1 MRKNILRSFSA
12 LLFIALFAQCNEE
25 QSATP
30 PAASTKKKDTAAK
43 KTAVAEAPK
52 PFAITYH
59 PLVMKDS
66 GKVRLKNDFTP
77 AMRSIIYALNR
88 VDAGTARRID
98 TLIIPD
104 TLVEDIMFYSPFPQE
119 LPLVKDVKKIVYFSY
134 PIQAF
139 AAYEN
144 GRLVRWGPT
153 SMGKKAT
160 PTPTGLF
167 FSNWKGLE
175 VHSSVKEEWVLKWN
189 FNISNKGGVGWHLY
203 AMPGYPASHSC
214 LRLLEADA
222 RYLYDWADQ
231 WKLKNNA
238 LIANGT
244 PTIVYGEYP
253 WGQQRPW
260 KRLMQDPKANE
271 TTAEMLRTETES
283 FLEKIMAEQQRRD
296 TVVGSAPVATVVTDS
311 ATRP

>member
-1 MRKNILRSFSA
+1 MKYNLLRSVFA
-12 LLFIALFAQCNEE
+12 CFVILLFAQCNEE
-25 QSATP
+25 SGTP
-30 PAASTKKKDTAAK
+30 QLPLAKKDTVVTK
-43 KTAVAEAPK
+43 PK
-52 PFAITYH
+52 EKEPEPMTITYR

-77 AMRSIIYALNR
+77 EMRYIIYALNR
-88 VDAGTARRID
+88 IDAGHAARID

-104 TLVEDIMFYSPFPQE
+104 TLVEDMMFYSPFPRE
-119 LPLVKDVKKIVYFSY
+119 LPFLKEVNKIVYFSY

-139 AAYEN
+139 AVYEA
-144 GRLVRWGPT
+144 GSLVRWGPS

-175 VHSSVKEEWVLKWN
+175 VRSSVKEEWILKWN
-189 FNISNKGGVGWHLY
+189 FNISNRGGVGWHLY

-222 RYLYDWADQ
+222 RFLYDWADQ
-231 WKLKNNA
+231 WKLSGNDK
-238 LIANGT
+238 LLANGT
-244 PTIVYGEYP
+244 PTIVYGSYP

-260 KRLMQDPKANE
+260 KALMSNPKANE
-271 TTAEMLRTETES
+271 VTVDMMQQETES
-283 FLEKIMAEQQRRD
+283 FLPGIIEAQEKRAALL
-296 TVVGSAPVATVVTDS
+296 TS
-311 ATRP
+311 ATTTPVSTDTATATP